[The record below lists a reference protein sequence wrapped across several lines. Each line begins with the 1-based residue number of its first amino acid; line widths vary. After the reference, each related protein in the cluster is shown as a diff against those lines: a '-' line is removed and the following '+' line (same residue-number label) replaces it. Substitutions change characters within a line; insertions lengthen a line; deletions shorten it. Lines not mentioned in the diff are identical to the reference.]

1 MSDEFDPGIE
11 RLFART
17 PSMPDADLFAARVEQ
32 RLNKGSALRALALT
46 AAGVVGG
53 AIAVRESL
61 NVTFHLRP
69 AEALGG
75 APQDAAQAVG
85 GAGGLIQGVLAQ
97 WGMADAAQSLLP
109 AGPAG
114 GMQWFWITAA
124 VVVGLA
130 AVGVVRLS
138 QEA

>member
-11 RLFART
+11 RLFAQT
-17 PSMPDADLFAARVEQ
+17 PAMRDADLFAVQVEQ
-32 RLNKGSALRALALT
+32 RLNKGSTLRTLALT

-61 NVTFHLRP
+61 NVNFHFRP
-69 AEALGG
+69 TDSDAVAGVS
-75 APQDAAQAVG
+75 QDAAN
-85 GAGGLIQGVLAQ
+85 GAGYVIQGVLAQ

-109 AGPAG
+109 AGPMG
-114 GMQWFWITAA
+114 GMQLFWITAA
-124 VVVGLA
+124 VVIGLA

>member
-11 RLFART
+11 RLFAQT
-17 PSMPDADLFAARVEQ
+17 PAMPDAELFAVRVEQ

-61 NVTFHLRP
+61 SVNFQFQPSGADPV
-69 AEALGG
+69 AEAS
-75 APQDAAQAVG
+75 QSAAS
-85 GAGGLIQGVLAQ
+85 GAGDLIQGVLGQ

-109 AGPAG
+109 AGSLG
-114 GMQWFWITAA
+114 GMQLFWITAA
-124 VVVGLA
+124 VVIGLA

>member
-11 RLFART
+11 RLFAQT
-17 PSMPDADLFAARVEQ
+17 PAMADAELFAVRVEQ

-61 NVTFHLRP
+61 NVNFHFRP
-69 AEALGG
+69 GGEDAVAEASRG
-75 APQDAAQAVG
+75 AAA
-85 GAGGLIQGVLAQ
+85 GAGDVVQGVLTQ
-97 WGMADAAQSLLP
+97 WGLGDAAQSLLP
-109 AGPAG
+109 AGSMG
-114 GMQWFWITAA
+114 GMQLFWIAAA
-124 VVVGLA
+124 VVIGLA